1 MLIQLWI
8 SDESLLVKLL
18 IWHSINY
25 YWNRSEY
32 YIEELHH
39 PVSIKVLALK
49 ARVETKNGCRSKEK
63 QVFVDH
69 VEDYVRVFA
78 IALAS
83 MVEQEGLQLLE
94 LTNCIVRLAK
104 GMITTL
110 YTYLVRIIFDAN
122 RNVRLIHH
130 GNIIDSISNS
140 QRNFLW
146 LIFFNQPYYVSF
158 LTWRQPTSYQN
169 TRSESQFHEAI

>member
-1 MLIQLWI
+1 M
-8 SDESLLVKLL
+8 
-18 IWHSINY
+18 
-25 YWNRSEY
+25 
-32 YIEELHH
+32 
-39 PVSIKVLALK
+39 ALK

-122 RNVRLIHH
+122 RNIRLIHH

-158 LTWRQPTSYQN
+158 LTWR
-169 TRSESQFHEAI
+169 